1 MRNHPPA
8 RTVADLPDRDI
19 EIGCLQLDWLHARAA
34 KVYFEL
40 LVERYN
46 PHPNCF
52 DWSLNLSREQCK
64 SLKRY
69 QKGRRK
75 PPIPYQKIRAT
86 RRHHAQL
93 PRALPPHARAASTAI
108 S

>member
-1 MRNHPPA
+1 MRNHPPFQ
-8 RTVADLPDRDI
+8 TQADLPDRDI
-19 EIGCLQLDWLHARAA
+19 EIGCLQLDWLHARAP

-46 PHPNCF
+46 PRPNRF
-52 DWSLNLSREQCK
+52 DWSLNLSREQYK
-64 SLKRY
+64 SLKHY

-75 PPIPYQKIRAT
+75 QQVPYWKIRAT

-93 PRALPPHARAASTAI
+93 PRAVPANPLVSAAI